1 MKKNKLSSLADKPY
15 LVWSILFI
23 IVPLLMVAYYALTDK
38 SGAFSLASVEQI
50 PTYITTILLSVLYG
64 VAATAICLVL
74 GFPFAY
80 IFSKAPQK
88 YKNIVVLLVMLPM
101 WMNFLIRTYSWMTIL
116 GDSGV
121 INTIL
126 NVLGLKQLKLINNG
140 AAVILGM
147 VYNFLPYMILPI
159 FSVLTKLDNSLV
171 EAAQDLGSNKFEVIK
186 NVIIPLSNPGIL
198 SGITMVFVPCVS
210 TFYITQKLGGGQV
223 VLIGDVIETQF
234 QSANNYNLGAAL
246 SFVLMILIFICLGV
260 MNYFGADENGDG
272 GVII

>member
-1 MKKNKLSSLADKPY
+1 MMKKLVSAPY
-15 LVWSILFI
+15 LLWMAIFI
-23 IVPLLMVAYYALTDK
+23 IVPLIMVAYFALTDTN
-38 SGAFSLASVEQI
+38 GAFTLDNLAAVSQYSNI
-50 PTYITTILLSVLYG
+50 FIRSIWLAA
-64 VAATAICLVL
+64 VATVICLIIAYPLALILANTDKSYQSTVL
-74 GFPFAY
+74 M
-80 IFSKAPQK
+80 I
-88 YKNIVVLLVMLPM
+88 VMLPM

-126 NVLGLKQLKLINNG
+126 NALGIHSLKLINNG

-171 EAAQDLGSNKFEVIK
+171 EAAQDLGSNKFEVMRK
-186 NVIIPLSNPGIL
+186 VIIPLSKPGIL

-246 SFVLMILIFICLGV
+246 SFVLMILIFICLGI
-260 MNYFGADENGDG
+260 MNYFGADEDGDG

>member
-1 MKKNKLSSLADKPY
+1 MKKNKFSSLADKPY

-23 IVPLLMVAYYALTDK
+23 IAPLLMVTYYALTDK

-186 NVIIPLSNPGIL
+186 NVIIPLSKPGIL
-198 SGITMVFVPCVS
+198 SGVTMVFVPCVS

>member
-23 IVPLLMVAYYALTDK
+23 IAPLLMVAYYALTDK
-38 SGAFSLASVEQI
+38 SGAFSLAECRTNSDIYHYDFAFCFIRCCGNCYMFGFRISVCI
-50 PTYITTILLSVLYG
+50 Y
-64 VAATAICLVL
+64 
-74 GFPFAY
+74 FF
-80 IFSKAPQK
+80 KAPQK

-186 NVIIPLSNPGIL
+186 NVVIPLSKPGIL